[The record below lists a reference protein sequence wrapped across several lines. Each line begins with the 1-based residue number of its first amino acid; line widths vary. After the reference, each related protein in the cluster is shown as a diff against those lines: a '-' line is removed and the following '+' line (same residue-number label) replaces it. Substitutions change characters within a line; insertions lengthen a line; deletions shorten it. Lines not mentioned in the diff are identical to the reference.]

1 LFPAV
6 HNSISFSSKHQCKL
20 GMITTMPQRLTC
32 FLPGE
37 KNIQHKR
44 TLYVDFSAGGSY
56 YCINKINLLYRLDR
70 ILICPASYQFRRRC
84 WKHFDVWCAILH
96 ERTLTQARNFVYD
109 VLAESKCLLAVS
121 ILRLLARHGLQYI
134 VNVVITAVSYM
145 NSQWTL

>member
-1 LFPAV
+1 MFPAV

-70 ILICPASYQFRRRC
+70 ILICPASYQLGGGVESILMFDAQFYTNDYCTRQRFL
-84 WKHFDVWCAILH
+84 FDVFA
-96 ERTLTQARNFVYD
+96 D
-109 VLAESKCLLAVS
+109 SKCLLAVS
-121 ILRLLARHGLQYI
+121 IIRLLARHGL
-134 VNVVITAVSYM
+134 
-145 NSQWTL
+145 